1 MVIRQRGNIMIG
13 FAIALGLAAT
23 TPVQTP
29 PPAAASPAQAL
40 GQCMAM
46 KTTGEDR
53 ILVARWML
61 VAMASGP
68 QMTGVV
74 TVQPGQKEKYDRGM
88 ATLFTRLLVTDCPDL
103 SRAVFK
109 LRDNAAFRVAGESLG
124 QVAMQELLTN
134 PQASAALGAYVK
146 YLDLEAFKKVTT
158 P

>member
-1 MVIRQRGNIMIG
+1 MIG

-23 TPVQTP
+23 APVQAAAP
-29 PPAAASPAQAL
+29 APAAASPAQAL
-40 GQCMAM
+40 GQCMAL

-103 SRAVFK
+103 SREVFK

-134 PQASAALGAYVK
+134 PQAAAALGAYVK
-146 YLDLEAFKKVTT
+146 YLDLDAFKAIAA